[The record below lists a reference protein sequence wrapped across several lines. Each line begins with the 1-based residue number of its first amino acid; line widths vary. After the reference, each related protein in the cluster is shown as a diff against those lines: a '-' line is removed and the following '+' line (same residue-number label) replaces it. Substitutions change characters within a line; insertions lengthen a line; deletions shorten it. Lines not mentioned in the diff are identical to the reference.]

1 MKFAAPSKLLKTSW
15 NTMSRIPGGKRAFSR
30 MVGRM
35 APYTGTVGA
44 EVTELRAGFARG
56 ELADR
61 RAVRNHLGSVHA
73 IALANFGE
81 MISGVAMI
89 YSLPADMRAI
99 LTGLKVAY
107 LKKARGLLTATCHV
121 DVPTDGKRQEI
132 ELLVEIRDAEGQ
144 LCCTVK
150 PLWLIGPKS

>member
-1 MKFAAPSKLLKTSW
+1 MKLPAPSKLLKTSW
-15 NTMSRIPGGKRAFSR
+15 NTMRHVPGGKRAFSR

-44 EVTELRAGFARG
+44 EVTELRPGFARG
-56 ELADR
+56 ELQDR

-89 YSLPADMRAI
+89 YSLPTDMRAI
-99 LTGLKVAY
+99 LTGLHVEY
-107 LKKARGLLTATCHV
+107 LKKARGLLTATCEV
-121 DVPTDGKRQEI
+121 DVPTDRTRQEL
-132 ELLVEIRDAEGQ
+132 ELLVEIRDADGQ
-144 LCCTVK
+144 LCCRVR
-150 PLWLIGPKS
+150 PEWLIGPQR